1 MSSQS
6 SPARPTWRWPRQS
19 RRVARRGACL
29 LSLSRSPRNTSVTL
43 GEHFEAFIA
52 RQIKAGRF
60 ESKSEV
66 VRAAMRLL
74 EEHEKKVA
82 TLSKAL
88 VVGRTPS

>member
-1 MSSQS
+1 M
-6 SPARPTWRWPRQS
+6 
-19 RRVARRGACL
+19 
-29 LSLSRSPRNTSVTL
+29 PRNTSVTL
-43 GEHFEAFIA
+43 GEHFERFIA

-82 TLSKAL
+82 VLRQAL
-88 VVGRTPS
+88 IDGEKSGEAVPLNMADVLAEARKETEVHRADA

>member
-1 MSSQS
+1 M
-6 SPARPTWRWPRQS
+6 
-19 RRVARRGACL
+19 
-29 LSLSRSPRNTSVTL
+29 PRNTSVTL

-82 TLSKAL
+82 TLRKAL
-88 VVGRTPS
+88 VDGEGSGEAVPFVMTDLLKEARRGPA